1 MKLHILALG
10 AAVACVGPM
19 TTAAVGLTVPSK
31 PVMTQASD
39 TAGVVLVRGGPGKG
53 GNSGSGNAGSGNAG
67 SGNTGSGNSGSGNT
81 GSGGGKPGKGGGVD
95 DGAGHNGGD
104 DHGVHAPGH
113 K

>member
-10 AAVACVGPM
+10 AAVAFVGPM

-39 TAGVVLVRGGPGKG
+39 AAGVMLVRGGPGKG
-53 GNSGSGNAGSGNAG
+53 GNSGSGNAGSGN
-67 SGNTGSGNSGSGNT
+67 TGSGNS

>member
-10 AAVACVGPM
+10 AAVAFVGPM

-39 TAGVVLVRGGPGKG
+39 AAGVMLVRGGPGKG
-53 GNSGSGNAGSGNAG
+53 GNSGSGNAGSGNA
-67 SGNTGSGNSGSGNT
+67 GSGNSGSGNT

>member
-10 AAVACVGPM
+10 AAVAFVGPM

-39 TAGVVLVRGGPGKG
+39 AAGVVLVRGGPGKG
-53 GNSGSGNAGSGNAG
+53 GNSGSGNAGSGNA
-67 SGNTGSGNSGSGNT
+67 GSGNT

>member
-10 AAVACVGPM
+10 AAVAFVGPM

-39 TAGVVLVRGGPGKG
+39 AAGVVLVRGGPGKG
-53 GNSGSGNAGSGNAG
+53 GNSGSGNAG

>member
-10 AAVACVGPM
+10 AAVAFVGPM

-39 TAGVVLVRGGPGKG
+39 AAGVMLVRGGPGKG
-53 GNSGSGNAGSGNAG
+53 GNGGSGNAG